1 MLKGRKMTVHDA
13 IGATSFYSLDDK
25 FICMDNLEQKNQL
38 TIPARP
44 EIYNG
49 TYHYVTIVL
58 QGTLNLRLNGIDI
71 KVKANEY
78 IEVMPCTRIEVLDS
92 KCRYICFF
100 VRSYI
105 MGDMFIF
112 NDIELNVVKQ
122 CYIWRQYHFTNEQI
136 NVLKD
141 DYLKI
146 RKEHERKDL
155 TMRSLALRA
164 RTSIFLAH
172 LNTFI
177 ENTEEI
183 TTLPEGPQ
191 YDIFVKFL
199 QMLNDEYLQER
210 SVQYY
215 AGKLGIT
222 SKNISSITFQ
232 FTGMTC
238 SKVIDEFVCFRIGLY
253 LYNNR
258 LNIKEISDV
267 FNFPNQSF
275 FGRYFKRVTG
285 YSPKEYVRVYCK
297 KLAV

>member
-1 MLKGRKMTVHDA
+1 MLKGRKMTIHDA

-25 FICMDNLEQKNQL
+25 FICMDNLEQKNQP
-38 TIPARP
+38 TIAARP
-44 EIYNG
+44 EIFNSN
-49 TYHYVTIVL
+49 YHFITIVL
-58 QGTLNLRLNGIDI
+58 QGSLNLRLNSIDM

-92 KCRYICFF
+92 KCRYISFF

-105 MGDMFIF
+105 MGDMYLF
-112 NDIELNVVKQ
+112 NDIELNVLKQ
-122 CYIWRQYHFTNEQI
+122 CYTWRQYHFNNEQI

-146 RKEHERKDL
+146 RKEHEYKDL
-155 TMRSLALRA
+155 SMRSLALRA

-172 LNTFI
+172 FNTFI

-183 TTLPEGPQ
+183 TVLPEGPQ
-191 YDIFVKFL
+191 YEIFVQFL
-199 QMLNDEYLQER
+199 KMLNDEYLHER

-222 SKNISSITFQ
+222 SKSISTITTM

-238 SKVIDEFVCFRIGLY
+238 SKVIDELVVFRIGLY

-275 FGRYFKRVTG
+275 FGRYFKRVSG